1 MPHVFRPCIDL
12 HEGQVKQ
19 IVGGSLTDDG
29 ERLQTNFTSDKP
41 AVWYAELYR
50 KDNLH
55 GGHVIQLGLNNAS
68 AAREARQLA
77 EGDHRKAIDD
87 IVWETTWGAAKSVGS
102 VHT

>member
-1 MPHVFRPCIDL
+1 
-12 HEGQVKQ
+12 VKQ

-55 GGHVIQLGLNNAS
+55 GGHIIQLGLNNDS
-68 AAREARQLA
+68 AAREALATFPGGLQLGGGVSLNNA
-77 EGDHRKAIDD
+77 
-87 IVWETTWGAAKSVGS
+87 
-102 VHT
+102 